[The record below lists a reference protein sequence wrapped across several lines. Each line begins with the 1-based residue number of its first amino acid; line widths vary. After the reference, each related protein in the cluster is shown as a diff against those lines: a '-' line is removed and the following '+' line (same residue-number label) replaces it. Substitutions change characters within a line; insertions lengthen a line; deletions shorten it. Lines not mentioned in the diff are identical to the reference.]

1 MGSVASSTTKDAL
14 TKNARAAHEGYDLYP
29 CFLQRRGNDNV
40 VRIGAYQDLL
50 NHLDRLDT
58 NEIKD
63 ERFVLICLASGKCN
77 PCDTAKRNLLKLFEQ
92 KKLKPD
98 QFVILQ
104 RDGTAFSWR
113 ATMFEKE
120 ADHNNTKK
128 TRSWTV
134 EF

>member
-1 MGSVASSTTKDAL
+1 MGAGTSNNDSNNDHLKVNAVAEHK
-14 TKNARAAHEGYDLYP
+14 GYDLYP
-29 CFLQRRGNDNV
+29 CFLRRQGNDDV

-50 NHLDRLDT
+50 RHLDELDT

-63 ERFVLICLASGKCN
+63 ERFVLICLASGTCN
-77 PCDTAKRNLLKLFEQ
+77 PCDTAKRNLIKLFDQ
-92 KKLKPD
+92 NKLKPD
-98 QFVILQ
+98 QFLILQ

-113 ATMFEKE
+113 ATMFEEDTKTKE
-120 ADHNNTKK
+120 